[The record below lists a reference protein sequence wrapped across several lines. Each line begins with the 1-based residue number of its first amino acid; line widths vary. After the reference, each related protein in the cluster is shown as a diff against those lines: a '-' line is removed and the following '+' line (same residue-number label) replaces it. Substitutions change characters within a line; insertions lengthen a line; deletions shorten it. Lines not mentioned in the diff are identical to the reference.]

1 MRGLSRWWDAVI
13 HLLYPRRCA
22 GCGEIFEEI
31 SREKP
36 LCPIC
41 YANWLA
47 AQRGICKSCGR
58 PQNACRCGPLGL
70 SSVDVFVHLAAYEPG
85 VVTEIIWKMKRERRP
100 DLIGFLGGELSG
112 ALMAVL
118 RECEN
123 YREQCLLTHTPRLS
137 KNVRGFGFD
146 QSALLARETAE
157 HLFLPYSALFCRNT
171 GTTEQKQLTRGARM
185 ENAENA
191 YRLRSG
197 AAERIAGRTVVIIDD
212 VITTGSTVGVCAA
225 LLKHAG
231 AEYVIA
237 AAVART
243 KPGKKGAV

>member
-1 MRGLSRWWDAVI
+1 MSPARSDWGKT
-13 HLLYPRRCA
+13 LLPR
-22 GCGEIFEEI
+22 
-31 SREKP
+31 
-36 LCPIC
+36 
-41 YANWLA
+41 
-47 AQRGICKSCGR
+47 
-58 PQNACRCGPLGL
+58 
-70 SSVDVFVHLAAYEPG
+70 SV
-85 VVTEIIWKMKRERRP
+85 
-100 DLIGFLGGELSG
+100 LSG
-112 ALMAVL
+112 
-118 RECEN
+118 
-123 YREQCLLTHTPRLS
+123 TPRLS

>member
-1 MRGLSRWWDAVI
+1 
-13 HLLYPRRCA
+13 
-22 GCGEIFEEI
+22 
-31 SREKP
+31 
-36 LCPIC
+36 
-41 YANWLA
+41 
-47 AQRGICKSCGR
+47 
-58 PQNACRCGPLGL
+58 
-70 SSVDVFVHLAAYEPG
+70 
-85 VVTEIIWKMKRERRP
+85 
-100 DLIGFLGGELSG
+100 
-112 ALMAVL
+112 MAVL

-212 VITTGSTVGVCAA
+212 VITTGSTVGVCGCTAQA
-225 LLKHAG
+225 CRGGICYRCSRWPGQSLEKRSSITLCWRACSAGLMSIERMKIVLGCGSLKIRWTGH
-231 AEYVIA
+231 V
-237 AAVART
+237 
-243 KPGKKGAV
+243 GKHMRGVLDS